1 MKKKFIFLLSLAY
14 FILGDLCAQNEQV
27 KSCMSLSGNNSLILD
42 YYDTL
47 TVTYSEISA
56 TGQGAFMAELNSY
69 PGGRT
74 VPLPQ
79 ELKVND
85 MDFYSENLMFGG
97 SFIKAGQERGALGRL
112 FIPNSFDWGQDV
124 EYAFFDWIPFDNG
137 ASVLVT
143 NIKRIEKI
151 LDQQST
157 LSHFRI
163 ACVADCI
170 VASGLDT
177 TSSTALCEAVYDN
190 NENYEWT
197 IYVYLNKDTNLVYT
211 DLAVMDNYVVA
222 VAVNQS
228 TNNIHLNLFT
238 TTFPFVNHYAITGI
252 GFDVVDEFFGNQAL
266 VESLQDDKFALAS
279 HYMSASEAGTSVM
292 LLNCC
297 SVAPALS
304 FASRQVQNTIPVIDK
319 SWDLREMKYEPS
331 ARLIYLLH
339 QTKPTVSS
347 NSESVVDEYDF
358 VNFASCNLLSSWL
371 SGNKFFGLGLW
382 APGGFQTVGSN
393 GAIMTTFKK
402 HGSLNPEMC
411 ASYNMKE
418 YYLASPKV
426 VDVEDESSVLD
437 CDIRSVTYTPD
448 PSGVTIDIDCME

>member
-27 KSCMSLSGNNSLILD
+27 KSCVSLSGNNSLILD
-42 YYDTL
+42 YYCTL

-79 ELKVND
+79 ELKVRD

-97 SFIKAGQERGALGRL
+97 HYTKAGQERGALGRL
-112 FIPNSFDWGQDV
+112 FIPNSFDWGQNV
-124 EYAFFDWIPFDNG
+124 KYVVFDWISFDNG
-137 ASVLVT
+137 VSVLVT

-151 LDQQST
+151 VDQQST

-163 ACVADCI
+163 ACVADCL
-170 VASGLDT
+170 VSSGSDT

-190 NENYEWT
+190 NNNYEWT

-238 TTFPFVNHYAITGI
+238 RNSPFVSNDAIAGT
-252 GFDVVDEFFGNQAL
+252 GFDVVDELFGNQVLA
-266 VESLQDDKFALAS
+266 ESLQDDKFALAS
-279 HYMSASEAGTSVM
+279 HYVSAAEAGTSVM
-292 LLNCC
+292 LFNCC

-331 ARLIYLLH
+331 SGLIYLLH

-382 APGGFQTVGSN
+382 ASGGFQTVGSN

-426 VDVEDESSVLD
+426 VDVEDESSVTS
-437 CDIRSVTYTPD
+437 CEIGSVQYTPE
-448 PSGVTIDIDCME
+448 PSGVTIDMECME